1 MVFYTDP
8 KANTHIEYSS
18 VKEILG
24 RQICCSKSS
33 YVNPKQ
39 GRLSSVKIGVWNLW
53 PRDCPTCILVFVE
66 GSSVSYGYKYN
77 CCNYSRAQVD
87 LDLESIQWSQEKERD
102 PDIFEEDDFPP
113 CPPDW
118 SDLDMETYNKRK
130 QEVMGKPIW
139 VQDVDEEDLKELG
152 YLSWKSYVIDSCIS
166 NWWPPSLF
174 HIVLMVKSHW
184 TNCQPD
190 QKSPERETGRTNH
203 RSALLKQ
210 KQDSKESHANMF
222 IRPLLFLT
230 TCCGPDSLGTFN
242 LD

>member
-1 MVFYTDP
+1 MDTYHP
-8 KANTHIEYSS
+8 RRLEY
-18 VKEILG
+18 EIL
-24 RQICCSKSS
+24 
-33 YVNPKQ
+33 
-39 GRLSSVKIGVWNLW
+39 W
-53 PRDCPTCILVFVE
+53 PWDCPTCILVFVE
-66 GSSVSYGYKYN
+66 GSSVSCGYKYN
-77 CCNYSRAQVD
+77 CFNYSRAQVD

-166 NWWPPSLF
+166 NWWPPSSF

-184 TNCQPD
+184 TNCPPD
-190 QKSPERETGRTNH
+190 HKSPQRKKLAGLITDQH
-203 RSALLKQ
+203 YSSRSKVVKRAVQ
-210 KQDSKESHANMF
+210 TCSSC
-222 IRPLLFLT
+222 PLLFLT
-230 TCCGPDSLGTFN
+230 KWDLLWTLYIGHLQLRLGIFCQATSRKREASTLGEN
-242 LD
+242 HLWDYWTQW